1 MPTKDEIKQFS
12 LMIEELAR
20 RLQCTHMDA
29 ILEHCKET
37 GFEVEV
43 ASTLISAKLKN
54 VIRDEAIELNML
66 KREGSRLPL

>member
-37 GFEVEV
+37 GFEIEV
-43 ASTLISAKLKN
+43 ASTLVSSKLKN
-54 VIRDEAIELNML
+54 IIRDEAISLNML
-66 KREGSRLPL
+66 KREGNRLPL

>member
-43 ASTLISAKLKN
+43 ASSLITPKLKSL
-54 VIRDEAIELNML
+54 IRDEAIEMNML
-66 KREGSRLPL
+66 KKEGSRLPL

>member
-43 ASTLISAKLKN
+43 ASTLITPKLKSL
-54 VIRDEAIELNML
+54 IRDEAIEMNML
-66 KREGSRLPL
+66 KKEGSRLPL